1 MYSTIADFI
10 KEWNWEATL
19 TQKVLDGLTDDSLNQ
34 QVYSDGRTLG
44 RIVWHL
50 TTNIPEYLA
59 HFGFN
64 INKVENAASVPT
76 SAKDIAETFRTVS
89 VQAAKVIE
97 QQWTDKSL
105 SQVQNAFGR
114 EESNAKIL
122 VGLIKHIVHHRG
134 QATILIR
141 QAGLKP
147 FGVYGPPK
155 EDWIHLGVDKPPL

>member
-1 MYSTIADFI
+1 MLIA
-10 KEWNWEATL
+10 
-19 TQKVLDGLTDDSLNQ
+19 
-34 QVYSDGRTLG
+34 
-44 RIVWHL
+44 
-50 TTNIPEYLA
+50 
-59 HFGFN
+59 
-64 INKVENAASVPT
+64 VPT
-76 SAKDIAETFRTVS
+76 SAKEIAETFRRVS

-114 EESNAKIL
+114 DESNIQIL
-122 VGLIKHIVHHRG
+122 IGLIKHIFHHRG

-155 EDWIHLGVDKPPL
+155 EDWIHLGVEKPPQ

>member
-1 MYSTIADFI
+1 M
-10 KEWNWEATL
+10 
-19 TQKVLDGLTDDSLNQ
+19 
-34 QVYSDGRTLG
+34 
-44 RIVWHL
+44 

-64 INKVENAASVPT
+64 VNKVENADCVPT
-76 SAKDIAETFRTVS
+76 SAEEIAETSRTVS
-89 VQAAKVIE
+89 VQATKVIE

-105 SQVQNAFGR
+105 SQVQNTFGR
-114 EESNAKIL
+114 EESNAQIL
-122 VGLIKHIVHHRG
+122 IGLIKHIVHHRR

-147 FGVYGPPK
+147 YGVYGPPK